1 MFIIKKI
8 LIVDDELKM
17 RFLLKD
23 CLKREGYEVLDATN
37 GEEAI
42 DKFLENKDVSLI
54 VLDVMMPKLNG
65 YEVCK
70 KIREYSDVPI
80 LMLTA
85 KSENEDIIKG
95 FQLGSDDYLTK
106 PFHLQIFIERV
117 KALLRRTI
125 SEDEIVLDKL
135 KIKNLSREVYYDNK
149 LIELSNKE
157 FELLSYF
164 IKNKNIVLNRE
175 DLFKKIWN
183 YDYIGDCRTL
193 DTHIKTLRNK
203 LPEVEPYIKTIR
215 GIGYKFEYNEN

>member
-1 MFIIKKI
+1 
-8 LIVDDELKM
+8 M

-215 GIGYKFEYNEN
+215 GIGYKFEYN

>member
-1 MFIIKKI
+1 
-8 LIVDDELKM
+8 M